1 MGKREVGAEYV
12 DTIRPLHIPGCNGLQ
27 AEFLQ
32 SHRAPQ
38 QLLVC
43 ANLLYTKFLL
53 RWREESVGGEKEEYT
68 LQNIN
73 HSQMF
78 SLLLD
83 TASSHMV
90 SGQPPTTT
98 ISTTIDCSLVS
109 LTNLPPILEAG
120 TPPFQ
125 CAELENGKN

>member
-1 MGKREVGAEYV
+1 M
-12 DTIRPLHIPGCNGLQ
+12 
-27 AEFLQ
+27 
-32 SHRAPQ
+32 
-38 QLLVC
+38 
-43 ANLLYTKFLL
+43 
-53 RWREESVGGEKEEYT
+53 
-68 LQNIN
+68 QNMDP
-73 HSQMF
+73 SQMF

-109 LTNLPPILEAG
+109 LTNLPPILEVG